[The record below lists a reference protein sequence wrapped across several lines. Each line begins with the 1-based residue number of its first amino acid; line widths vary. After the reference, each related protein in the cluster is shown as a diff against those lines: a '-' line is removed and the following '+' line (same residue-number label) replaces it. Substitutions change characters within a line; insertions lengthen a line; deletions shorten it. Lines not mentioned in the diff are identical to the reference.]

1 MMYGYGYYGYGLD
14 PTVILLVIGMILSLA
29 ASAKLKSTFA
39 VYRKS
44 PESFRDHRCRGGT
57 ENPQSRR
64 NHRCAG
70 CSHQRKSDRP
80 L

>member
-39 VYRKS
+39 VYRKV
-44 PESFRDHRCRGGT
+44 
-57 ENPQSRR
+57 R
-64 NHRCAG
+64 NHSGITGAEAA
-70 CSHQRKSDRP
+70 
-80 L
+80 